1 MPIQAPSGSASTA
14 AANAMAPGKVDP
26 PKFDRAAFDVEFG
39 QAHGG
44 DQVRRTVV
52 LNTSTRGE
60 AEFSLTIPN
69 APGFS
74 ITEVRVM
81 GQGAAAP
88 SASLTQAPMPSNGPR
103 PLQDSAVRKVASS
116 AKVPPWKVQ
125 FNGPAEVQVDL
136 VYAPTFDAFK
146 NTAGLKMGVLNATV
160 HNSAGAD
167 GASIALRASFQG
179 AALQPVV
186 VPGESEIVAIFGEGA
201 VDLSVAVTSTGQ
213 KGPAVVRLMSTDAG
227 VKAQDVALQLLP
239 GQTTTAWLRLGLTVP
254 PIPWSKE
261 KAKQGAR
268 SVRHPLTVEVTG
280 DGFRVQ
286 VPLVLDVL
294 DSFDADQF
302 DCAGQIPALVSIH
315 HSRRYDAASRSA
327 KCHCEFSITQS
338 TDWFRKGGSFDW
350 SMYVGND
357 RIVERKGFNYP
368 GGAPDP
374 SSHSFGYSCGQ
385 LTRDQYIRS
394 YRRQDSWRLTC
405 TPHT

>member
-1 MPIQAPSGSASTA
+1 
-14 AANAMAPGKVDP
+14 AANSSAPGKVDP
-26 PKFDRAAFDVEFG
+26 PKFDRAAFDVDFG
-39 QAHGG
+39 QAYSGE
-44 DQVRRTVV
+44 QVRRTVV
-52 LNTSTRGE
+52 LNTSARGE

-69 APGFS
+69 APGFT

-81 GQGAAAP
+81 GQGVTTPAT
-88 SASLTQAPMPSNGPR
+88 STTQMPLPSNTPR
-103 PLQDSAVRKVASS
+103 PLQDMAVRKVASS
-116 AKVPPWKVQ
+116 VKAPPWKVQ
-125 FNGPAEVQVDL
+125 FNGPSEVQVDVL
-136 VYAPTFDAFK
+136 YAPTFDAFK
-146 NTAGLKMGVLNATV
+146 NTASPKMGVLNAALR
-160 HNSAGAD
+160 NGAGTD
-167 GASIALRASFQG
+167 GASIALRANFQG

-186 VPGESEIVAIFGEGA
+186 VPGEREIVAIVGEGA

-213 KGPAVVRLMSTDAG
+213 KGPAVVRLISADAG
-227 VKAQDVALQLLP
+227 GKAQDVAVQLSP
-239 GQTTTAWLRLGLTVP
+239 GQTTTAWLRLGIAVA

-261 KAKQGAR
+261 KAKQGVR
-268 SVRHPLTVEVTG
+268 SVRYQLTVDVSG
-280 DGFRVQ
+280 DGFRAQ

-302 DCAGQIPALVSIH
+302 NCAGQIPALVSIH
-315 HSRRYDAASRSA
+315 HTRRYDAASRGA
-327 KCHCEFSITQS
+327 KCHCEFSIAQS

-374 SSHSFGYSCGQ
+374 SSHSFGYPCGQ

-405 TPHT
+405 APHT